1 VFSLVAI
8 LLTATIIILISW
20 RVRMLLLRF
29 KY

>member
-8 LLTATIIILISW
+8 LLTATIITLISW

-29 KY
+29 KH